1 MKEDIDE
8 ILVNCLNK
16 EPLTDKE
23 QRILEEWKNISAK
36 NEKFGGIIQKLKQQ
50 KKILNKHQNQDIV
63 FTKIQ
68 QHVLQT
74 KKKRKLILWSSC
86 AAGIT
91 LVFSCLFFLQ
101 QENISQKGNEKNQ
114 TYISGLSL
122 ARPDAE
128 LVLPNGQK
136 RLHSQEKNTIII
148 SDSNRDIRTDK
159 QTLIVES
166 SEQEIR
172 DPEYYTMN
180 VPFGAEYNV
189 LLPDGTKIYL
199 NAGSSLRY
207 PDQFN
212 GEKREVFLTGEA
224 YFEVKSDSLHPF
236 IVHAADVAIQVLG
249 TAFNVNAYPEGRW
262 IKTTLVEGRVEAQ
275 CKNNSF
281 IMEAGTQVAYN
292 KETEEA
298 KYFPVNTQQFT
309 SWKDGYYEFEEMPLE
324 ELMTIFTR
332 WYNLNIEFAD
342 SKVKEIK
349 FSGRLKRYE
358 DLRSL
363 FKMLEYTQ
371 DINFIMAEDRIIIQ
385 SK

>member
-86 AAGIT
+86 AAGIALT
-91 LVFSCLFFLQ
+91 FSCLFFLQ

-136 RLHSQEKNTIII
+136 RLLSQEKNTIIV

-249 TAFNVNAYPEGRW
+249 TAFNVNAYPDVPW

>member
-1 MKEDIDE
+1 M
-8 ILVNCLNK
+8 
-16 EPLTDKE
+16 
-23 QRILEEWKNISAK
+23 
-36 NEKFGGIIQKLKQQ
+36 
-50 KKILNKHQNQDIV
+50 
-63 FTKIQ
+63 
-68 QHVLQT
+68 
-74 KKKRKLILWSSC
+74 
-86 AAGIT
+86 
-91 LVFSCLFFLQ
+91 
-101 QENISQKGNEKNQ
+101 
-114 TYISGLSL
+114 
-122 ARPDAE
+122 
-128 LVLPNGQK
+128 
-136 RLHSQEKNTIII
+136 
-148 SDSNRDIRTDK
+148 
-159 QTLIVES
+159 IVES